1 MHTPTPNGEKGPV
14 QPGPLPNGLYV
25 RESDEPDQATGQGE
39 DARQRVTRRI
49 TGRNP
54 AFWWDI
60 VLTHL
65 GSEGHPFELYCNRC
79 GHRDHAAS
87 MGDLLSLIRAGA
99 HFHNTDPAGGT

>member
-54 AFWWDI
+54 AF
-60 VLTHL
+60 
-65 GSEGHPFELYCNRC
+65 
-79 GHRDHAAS
+79 
-87 MGDLLSLIRAGA
+87 
-99 HFHNTDPAGGT
+99 